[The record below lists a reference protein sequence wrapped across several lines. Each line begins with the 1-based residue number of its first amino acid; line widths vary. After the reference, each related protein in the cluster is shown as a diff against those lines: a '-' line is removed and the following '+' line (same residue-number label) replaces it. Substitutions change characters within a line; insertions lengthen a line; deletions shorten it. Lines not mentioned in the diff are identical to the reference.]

1 MLRFSVS
8 QWVIF
13 FFAIFFAREALALII
28 YRFGGEDLPLPPEVG
43 SDGVEFK
50 LLSWADLDP
59 SLGGEA
65 IEVEMEGKVQRPQI
79 GEEVF
84 IPANA
89 GHTVRNV
96 GETNNGW
103 FFGYRNR

>member
-8 QWVIF
+8 QWVTL

-65 IEVEMEGKVQRPQI
+65 IEVEMEGDEIRPLKWDPNFNI
-79 GEEVF
+79 IKYF
-84 IPANA
+84 SI
-89 GHTVRNV
+89 
-96 GETNNGW
+96 
-103 FFGYRNR
+103 